1 MSTPPRST
9 PAQQGPPPN
18 LADLPTTTLQGRSWF
33 REHQERPGTGAG
45 CWYYAPLPTDPT
57 RGGRFDLP
65 EPEGTCY
72 FADAEVVAAMERV
85 GVFTA
90 KGKPVPADN
99 VTDRVISQ
107 VDPGDLPAGAADL
120 LAPQAA
126 TAFRVTGELFTMQD
140 SSVPQHWARASR
152 AAGHD
157 ALTYTPRFSPFGRA
171 VAVFGASGPRAQAT
185 TGRRSLAQV
194 LAGEGIRI
202 APIPRTTG
210 MTFVQAP

>member
-9 PAQQGPPPN
+9 PAQQGPPPT
-18 LADLPTTTLQGRSWF
+18 LAEAPTTTLRGQSWF

-45 CWYYAPLPTDPT
+45 CWYYASRPTDPT

-99 VTDRVISQ
+99 VTGRVVSE
-107 VDPGDLPAGAADL
+107 VDPGDLPPAAADL

-126 TAFRVTGELFTMQD
+126 TAFGVTGELFTMPD
-140 SSVPQHWARASR
+140 YSVPQHWARASR
-152 AAGHD
+152 AAGH
-157 ALTYTPRFSPFGRA
+157 AAVVYTPRFSPFGRA
-171 VAVFGASGPRAQAT
+171 IAVFDASGPRAQAT
-185 TGRRSLAQV
+185 TGRRPLAQV
-194 LAGEGIRI
+194 LAIHGIQV
-202 APIPRTTG
+202 APIPRTPG